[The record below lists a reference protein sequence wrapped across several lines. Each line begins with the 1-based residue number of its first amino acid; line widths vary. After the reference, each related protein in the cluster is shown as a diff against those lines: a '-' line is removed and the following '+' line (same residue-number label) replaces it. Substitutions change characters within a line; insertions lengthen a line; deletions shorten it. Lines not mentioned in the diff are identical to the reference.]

1 MKSLTLK
8 SARPSG
14 NSRNYNLLKDFYQMF
29 AEKKYTI
36 AQSFLGIYI
45 HFGVNMLSAEMS
57 HIQDVISEGR
67 NQATKWLKSGLIP
80 KYCDVHFGCKKQA
93 QRSTSQPPST
103 LPLNEQ
109 FSPWPL
115 ITGTFVFH
123 PALVENKGR
132 RLKAVPYFTPTST
145 EQFRTMLIPL
155 LGWSKGKSAEIANV
169 QNPRT
174 FLMSG
179 SGLCPLKSQD

>member
-1 MKSLTLK
+1 MEDVSQMKSLTLK

-67 NQATKWLKSGLIP
+67 NQATK
-80 KYCDVHFGCKKQA
+80 
-93 QRSTSQPPST
+93 
-103 LPLNEQ
+103 
-109 FSPWPL
+109 
-115 ITGTFVFH
+115 
-123 PALVENKGR
+123 
-132 RLKAVPYFTPTST
+132 
-145 EQFRTMLIPL
+145 
-155 LGWSKGKSAEIANV
+155 
-169 QNPRT
+169 
-174 FLMSG
+174 
-179 SGLCPLKSQD
+179 